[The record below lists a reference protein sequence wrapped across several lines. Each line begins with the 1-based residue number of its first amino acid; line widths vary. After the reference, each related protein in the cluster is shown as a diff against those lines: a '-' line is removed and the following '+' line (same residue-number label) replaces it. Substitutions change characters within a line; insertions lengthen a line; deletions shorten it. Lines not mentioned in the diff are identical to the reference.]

1 MRYASFRVHCSL
13 HKCSL
18 FHEIRD
24 TFLSRRYYSG
34 ELELF
39 AMLSQ
44 FLVFTS
50 LSKFHGAYR
59 IIIKHSAIVKK
70 MKKGH

>member
-1 MRYASFRVHCSL
+1 MRCASFRVHCSV

-18 FHEIRD
+18 FNEIRD

-39 AMLSQ
+39 AMPSQ
-44 FLVFTS
+44 FLVFTR

-59 IIIKHSAIVKK
+59 IIIKHIVVVKK